1 MAFDPTTGSA
11 YPNLLNLARRT
22 DPDGKPAKIVELLA
36 QTNEILDDAYWI
48 EGNLPTGNMTTIR
61 SDIPHGT
68 WRRFN
73 YGVRPI
79 KSNTAQVTDICGML
93 EARHQIDVKLA
104 SINGNDKSWML
115 SESTAILE
123 GMNQD
128 LASTIFY
135 GDITDYPDRFNGL
148 SMRYGRLGTTN
159 NSKPTA
165 NSYLN
170 QVIGN
175 GGSSFDVQASIWLIG
190 WGPNT
195 VHMFY
200 PKGSSQGIESKDLG
214 EIDAYDADGGVYRA
228 YAAIFGFTAG
238 ITVRDWRY
246 VVRIANVDIAAI
258 AADTTDAKLKVLY
271 RNMITAINTIPSKGQ
286 ASRLCFYMNRAVK
299 NIIDI
304 AATDKANAAL
314 KVEEV
319 FGKMQT
325 AFWGIPIKQVDSLLL
340 TEAVL
345 T

>member
-36 QTNEILDDAYWI
+36 QTNEVLDDAYWI
-48 EGNLPTGNMTTIR
+48 EGNLPTGNMTTVR
-61 SDIPHGT
+61 SDIPKGT

-79 KSNTAQVTDICGML
+79 KSNTAQVTDVCGML
-93 EARHQIDVKLA
+93 EARHQIDCKLA
-104 SINGNDKSWML
+104 SINGNDKDWML
-115 SESTAILE
+115 SEATAILE

-128 LASTIFY
+128 LAATIFY

-148 SMRYGRLGTTN
+148 SMRYEKIGTPTN
-159 NSKPTA
+159 KPTA
-165 NSYLN
+165 NNYLN
-170 QVIGN
+170 QVINN
-175 GGSSFDVQASIWLIG
+175 GGVSSSVQASIWLIG

-200 PKGSSQGIESKDLG
+200 PKGSAQGVDSKDLG
-214 EIDAYDADGGVYRA
+214 EVDAYDADGGVYRA
-228 YAAIFGFTAG
+228 YAAIFSMTAG

-246 VVRIANVDIAAI
+246 IVRIANVDVAAI
-258 AADTTDAKLKVLY
+258 ASDDAKLKTLY

-299 NIIDI
+299 NLLDI

-314 KVEEV
+314 KVEEI
-319 FGKMQT
+319 FGKQQT

-340 TEAVL
+340 TESVL
-345 T
+345 S